1 MLAGVIKV
9 QIFLPPK
16 QGRKDPHV
24 PKFSLVGSAMPPFSH
39 FFSPKKKDACSSIMH
54 KPSTNER
61 PCVCASLNISKLN
74 LMQLSIGFLLR

>member
-24 PKFSLVGSAMPPFSH
+24 PKLAERARATNPVRYMEPLRE
-39 FFSPKKKDACSSIMH
+39 
-54 KPSTNER
+54 NER
-61 PCVCASLNISKLN
+61 ISCDFQSPGRKEN
-74 LMQLSIGFLLR
+74 QPPQSSAAV